1 MFKRVRKRDGKI
13 VNFDLTKVAYAIGKA
28 GKATGEFDEGVANK
42 LAEKVAKKA
51 EESVRRKTPTVE
63 EVQDIVEEV
72 LLESKYKNT
81 AKAYIIYRE
90 KHAEMRTLAETQRVE
105 LMDQYLENTDWQI
118 KENANM
124 AYSLQGLNNYI
135 AGEVSKSYWLNKI
148 YTPEICRANSDGDM
162 HIHDLSMLSTYCVG
176 WDLQDIITVGFRGA
190 EGKIECRP
198 PKHLGT
204 ALGQLTNFFY
214 TVQGESAG
222 AQAVSNLDTLLA
234 PFIRYDKLSRDEIK
248 QQMQSFIYNMNVPT
262 RVGFQT
268 PFTNVTLDLICPKI
282 LADQPVVIGGKPQKE
297 KYGEFQKEMD
307 LFNEIFAEVISEGDA
322 KGRVFTFPIP
332 TYNISKDFDWDNKNI
347 ENLWKMTA
355 KYGIPYF
362 SNFVNSDMDPEDARS
377 MCCRLRLDNRELRKR
392 GGGLFGANPLTGSVG
407 VVTVNLPRLGY
418 RSRDK
423 REFFYNLTYIM
434 DLAKESLEMKRKVL
448 ENMTDKGL
456 YPYSKF
462 YLRNV
467 KKRDD
472 KYWSNHFSTIGLVGL
487 NEASLNLLGHDLT
500 TAEGQQFGREALEFM
515 REKIYGYQAETGN
528 YYNLEATPAEGTSY
542 RLALKDKQIYPEI
555 MVANEDAISE
565 SSEVAPYY
573 TNSSHLP
580 VDFTD
585 DLFETL
591 DLQDDLQTKYTGG
604 TVVHL
609 FVGEEITDTTAV
621 KNLVR
626 TVCENYHLPY
636 FTVTP
641 TFSICPNHGYIAGKV
656 MTCEKCGAT
665 NEVYSRIVGYIRPI
679 QQWNSGKR
687 SEFDDRTTYKFVDGK
702 EKAEAV
708 APNGGPFGA
717 IETTEIEFSSGDDP
731 TKKKTKKTKEKVL
744 SEPKVA
750 VEEAPEI
757 KVTIAEATEQAA
769 LI

>member
-1 MFKRVRKRDGKI
+1 MFRRVRKRDGKI
-13 VNFDLTKVAYAIGKA
+13 VDFDLAKVAKAIGKA
-28 GKATGEFDEGVANK
+28 GKATAEFNLDVAEK
-42 LAEKVAKKA
+42 LADKVGKKA
-51 EESVRRKTPTVE
+51 QESIRRKIPTVE
-63 EVQDIVEEV
+63 EIQDIVETV
-72 LLESKYKNT
+72 LLESPYKTT
-81 AKAYIIYRE
+81 AKAYIIYRQ
-90 KHAEMRTLAETQRVE
+90 KHSEMRQLAETQKVD
-105 LMDQYLENTDWQI
+105 LMDQYLDNADWQV

-124 AYSLQGLNNYI
+124 AYSLQGLNNYV
-135 AGEVSKSYWLNKI
+135 AGEISKSYWLNKI
-148 YTPEICRANSDGDM
+148 YSPEICRANTDGDF
-162 HIHDLSMLSTYCVG
+162 HIHDLSILSTYCVG
-176 WDLQDIITVGFRGA
+176 WDLQDILTVGFRGA
-190 EGKIECRP
+190 EGKIECKP
-198 PKHLGT
+198 PKHMAT

-234 PFIRYDKLSRDEIK
+234 PFIRYDKLDHKTLK
-248 QQMQSFIYNMNVPT
+248 QSLQSFIYNMNVPT

-282 LADQPVVIGGKPQKE
+282 LADEPVIIGGKPQKE
-297 KYGEFQKEMD
+297 TYKEFQKEMD
-307 LFNEIFAEVISEGDA
+307 LFNEVFAEVISEGDA

-332 TYNISKDFDWDNKNI
+332 TYNITKDFDWDNKNI
-347 ENLWKMTA
+347 ENVWKMTA

-362 SNFVNSDMDPEDARS
+362 SNFINSDMDPEDARS

-418 RSRDK
+418 RARDK

-434 DLAKESLEMKRKVL
+434 DLAKESLEVKRKVL
-448 ENMTDKGL
+448 EDMTDKGL

-467 KKRDD
+467 KKRDG
-472 KYWSNHFSTIGLVGL
+472 KYWSNHFSTIGLLGL
-487 NEASLNLLGHDLT
+487 NEASLNLLGRDLT
-500 TAEGQQFGREALEFM
+500 TAEGQQFARETLEFM

-542 RLALKDKQIYPEI
+542 RLALKDKKMYPEI
-555 MVANEDAISE
+555 MVANEDAVAE
-565 SSEVAPYY
+565 EDVAPYY

-580 VDFTD
+580 VDYTD
-585 DLFETL
+585 DIFETL

-604 TVVHL
+604 TVIHL

-636 FTVTP
+636 FTITP

-656 MTCEKCGAT
+656 MTCEKCGAE
-665 NEVYSRIVGYIRPI
+665 NEVYSRIVGYIRPVK
-679 QQWNSGKR
+679 QWNAGKKA
-687 SEFDDRTTYKFVDGK
+687 EFGDRTTYKFVDGK
-702 EKAEAV
+702 EREKAEV
-708 APNGGPFGA
+708 VL
-717 IETTEIEFSSGDDP
+717 ETTEIEFVSGNEP
-731 TKKKTKKTKEKVL
+731 AKKKIKVTKEKVL
-744 SEPKVA
+744 SESEP
-750 VEEAPEI
+750 EAEAKP
-757 KVTIAEATEQAA
+757 VVPLIAETEQVA